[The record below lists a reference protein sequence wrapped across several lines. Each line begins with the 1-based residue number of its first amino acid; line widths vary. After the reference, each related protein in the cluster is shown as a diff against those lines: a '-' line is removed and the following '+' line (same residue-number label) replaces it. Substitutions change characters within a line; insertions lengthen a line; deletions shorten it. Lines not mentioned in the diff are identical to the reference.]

1 MTSGSPLH
9 LAFLGCGAV
18 TRRHSKTLRALGAD
32 VRLSYAS
39 RDRARAE
46 AFRKE
51 LGGTSAFDGYAPAW
65 DHPSVHAVMVA
76 TPPHLHL
83 EQTLAALA
91 AGKHVL
97 VEKPAFPRH
106 EDFAA
111 VRAAAQ
117 AADRLVLVAENY
129 AYKPV
134 VDVLARTLRDGA
146 IGDPL
151 LVQVDAVKRQKPTG
165 WRADPHQSGG
175 GGLLEGGIHW
185 VSFMTS
191 LGLPVRAVSG
201 HGAGGER
208 EGNTPTEETV
218 LAVFEYEG
226 GAVGTLSFSWEVP
239 SPLQGVRLSRI
250 YGRDGT
256 IRFESNG
263 LFVWVQGHRTRLH
276 VPGLRDLGGFRAM
289 FTDFFDAIRTG
300 RPPRMTLDRA
310 EQDIRFVNQIYAS
323 MEQA

>member
-1 MTSGSPLH
+1 MTPPSTLH
-9 LAFLGCGAV
+9 VAVLGCGAV
-18 TRRHSKTLRALGAD
+18 ARRHARTLRKLGTGIR
-32 VRLSYAS
+32 VSFAS
-39 RDRARAE
+39 RDGARAE
-46 AFRKE
+46 AFRSE
-51 LGGTSAFDGYAPAW
+51 LGGFKAYDGYARAW
-65 DHPSVHAVMVA
+65 DDPAVDVILVV

-83 EQTLAALA
+83 EQTLAALS
-91 AGKHVL
+91 AGKHVI

-111 VRAAAQ
+111 VRAAAG
-117 AADRLVLVAENY
+117 AADRQVLVAENY

-134 VDVLARTLRDGA
+134 VDVLTRSLADGV

-165 WRADPHQSGG
+165 WRADPAQSGG

-191 LGLPVRAVSG
+191 LGLPVRGASG
-201 HGAGGER
+201 HGAGRPGT
-208 EGNTPTEETV
+208 GATPTEETV
-218 LAVFEYEG
+218 LAIFEYEG

-263 LFVWVQGHRTRLH
+263 LFVWVQGRRTRLH
-276 VPGLRDLGGFRAM
+276 VPGVRDLGGFRAM
-289 FTDFFDAIRTG
+289 FTDFFNTIETG

-310 EQDIRFVNQIYAS
+310 EQDIRLVNQIYAS